1 MALRL
6 VGYTIRCT
14 LSFFRVAPADLRPGT
29 RPAHPGPAHRRTSAV
44 AFQVPGELLGGEL
57 ATAARGR
64 RIVSPLVYGHL
75 RAAISIASQTRTGA
89 ACCRPNRITD
99 CFLGAAAGDGRQTDR
114 VPLHGCGYRWM
125 SPTHFIPGLLAA
137 GVALDQV
144 GARAQVRGRR
154 RWRRVLSAWLC
165 GHQALLTHGRARTA
179 SRSTTRAP
187 AAAGPR

>member
-1 MALRL
+1 
-6 VGYTIRCT
+6 
-14 LSFFRVAPADLRPGT
+14 
-29 RPAHPGPAHRRTSAV
+29 
-44 AFQVPGELLGGEL
+44 
-57 ATAARGR
+57 
-64 RIVSPLVYGHL
+64 
-75 RAAISIASQTRTGA
+75 
-89 ACCRPNRITD
+89 
-99 CFLGAAAGDGRQTDR
+99 
-114 VPLHGCGYRWM
+114 M